1 LGSWDR
7 DPAERTVEY
16 RRPLEP
22 DPDNAGEG
30 KMTKQAESAQRVKI
44 LSEATIFIALTIAL
58 KDVLPPIWHMPQGG
72 SITIAGLVPLVW
84 FALRR
89 GAKWGI
95 FAGFVYGLVHALLPG
110 SYIIHPV
117 QGLLDYPLAYAA
129 LGLAGLFKK
138 VRIVGPM
145 AGSAIGIFGRF
156 LCSFLSGLL
165 FFVEDPLSTEGMIAS
180 AVYNGTYLIP
190 EFVITVIVLYLL
202 LGTRLLHIYE

>member
-1 LGSWDR
+1 M
-7 DPAERTVEY
+7 
-16 RRPLEP
+16 EP

-30 KMTKQAESAQRVKI
+30 KMAKQAESAAQRVRI